1 MIINITNNKQ
11 DVKNKIMLFLVIQTL
26 YILREIAGEDI
37 LLSPECCNSNKVS
50 GKCALLTDFE

>member
-26 YILREIAGEDI
+26 YILREIAGEYI
-37 LLSPECCNSNKVS
+37 LLSPERCNSNKIS

>member
-1 MIINITNNKQ
+1 
-11 DVKNKIMLFLVIQTL
+11 MLFLVIQTL

>member
-26 YILREIAGEDI
+26 YILREVAGEYI
-37 LLSPECCNSNKVS
+37 LLSPERCNSNKVS

>member
-11 DVKNKIMLFLVIQTL
+11 DVKKKIMLFLVIQTL
-26 YILREIAGEDI
+26 YILREIAGEYI
-37 LLSPECCNSNKVS
+37 LLSPERCNSNKVS

>member
-37 LLSPECCNSNKVS
+37 LFPPERCNSNKIS